1 MVVGGPAN
9 SLMKHGKEDARGF
22 GGERQVRVFRKRD
35 GEDEWTMTYH
45 MTDPVRITMVE
56 KMVLVKKMVDLLT
69 EVKNTVGDVVKVI
82 HLTMFPRFVEQCCRE
97 HMTDEDVWLLDGIR
111 RDINREVKDGV
122 TESGR
127 EVEVV
132 DWWTVIGAQYELTVS
147 EIRKSEIVCGDNV
160 HLTNNVN
167 RSAADAL
174 MHRLF
179 ERRPREEAEG
189 GGQEKKIGVGRCKR
203 GQRRR
208 RRRRREEGER
218 V

>member
-1 MVVGGPAN
+1 VVVGGPAN